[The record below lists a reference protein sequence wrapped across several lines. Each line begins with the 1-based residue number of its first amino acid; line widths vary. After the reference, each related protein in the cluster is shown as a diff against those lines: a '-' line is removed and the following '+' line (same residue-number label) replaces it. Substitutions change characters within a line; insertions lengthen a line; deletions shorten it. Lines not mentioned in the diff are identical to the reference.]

1 MRTQLTHSNHLSLKS
16 LAIAI
21 LALLMAP
28 LNSYAASGDTLLVQ
42 KFDTATAVAYAANT
56 AVALTSS
63 NSNICGT
70 NAYSQFTTITSNAK
84 GSCAIGVNSTTGGNS
99 KSYAGKFGAYY
110 NNTGGYW
117 SICKTSNFATTAP
130 KAIKVEMNALFHHV
144 SSGGNIGVQFAVGSG
159 FSSGLTNSCPAL
171 TACVAGF
178 ALPSNS
184 TLRIAKYAT
193 SNGNTAI
200 NGSSSPLTA
209 GSELKYTWVINNTDE
224 TLTYKGPDNN
234 NTTLAAGCWDLWVGT
249 TRNLAGVTKAT
260 TGMSG
265 TTIQNLYIGSP
276 HGKKHE
282 FILNDI
288 AVIDLTPATCSTSI
302 TPSLSYAP
310 ASILIGESAT
320 PSVNGNPGS
329 GAVSYAITSATPAGC
344 ASINTSTGVVT
355 GVAEGSVTVTATVAE
370 SGDYCSGSTT
380 ATVEITS
387 IPCVAPS
394 SVSISGTQ
402 NYTEGQTISLS
413 ATPTGGT
420 GTPSYQW
427 FKHST
432 DAGDA
437 ISGAISSTYTKASC
451 VPEDAAAYYC
461 RVSTGSGCETF
472 SAPYGVS
479 VAALPTSN
487 PPTITTQ
494 PVSASYEVG
503 ETIIPLEV
511 EATGS
516 GTLTYQWTKD
526 DVNISGA
533 TSSTYTPDASGSYRC
548 IVTNTDPGSKPQ
560 SVMSGAADIAI
571 QSNTYYLQGISGTS
585 GTGTFT
591 GDFFTTAPLTKTV
604 TATYDGVSYTKG
616 VAFGGNVTSWSNG
629 SYSDRLIRYDCKT
642 THTEFKII
650 VYNSNNSAKNVS
662 IGHIIE
668 NEIGSANTVSTLTTD
683 NSAASKTQTV
693 FTYTIDNSAIKP
705 RSLYVGVSSTD
716 VGVVQIIAE
725 ETGTKLITPGSVGY
739 KLNFNLLRP
748 DMRPGVIGWI
758 DDPDYVICSNSNV
771 TAGTDTYFKIQNKGT
786 NYFKFRTDKAATVKI
801 GVNSNSA
808 FFVADNQSGT
818 SNVTAFPKRKNA
830 TDTIYSV
837 VVDAGIH
844 YLVPSGSNVQVR
856 SFEIAPAIRINYNAN
871 GGSGTMKSQVVSPG
885 EVELNYNMFLRPGYS
900 FRGWCE
906 NPDGSGTITR
916 DGGIRTIADSPD
928 ELTLY
933 AIWIEPCSAVPVLK
947 QKTSYITIKDG
958 QYVDMALYDIE
969 CDFDTTGIH
978 YSVQSATPAIPGCTF
993 EYYDDQLHI
1002 WGTPSIGNASL
1013 QTFNVTIVMTN
1024 DCSPATTFSMTQEI
1038 RVNPASRKEKIAFII
1053 DGTENN
1059 NVFPIASSSKG
1070 SALVTYLRQFYDVD
1084 YVNGYATKDEE
1095 AIANFYK
1102 DYDLLIVTDYLE
1114 TPKGYTNA
1122 IGTLIDQK
1130 PILSFEAYV
1139 AGENGSNWHINSTPA
1154 DPSPKTGVMKVLC
1167 SGHAIFKNAEGVTVL
1182 NPDTTINVLASISGK
1197 GLQGFV
1203 INEAPDFAF
1212 IATARDANN
1221 NRDLIVCC
1229 ERQVVF
1235 QARLLMYCIN
1245 FNDMGNLSD
1254 AGRVVMH
1261 QMIDYLLMTDETKVA
1276 DCSLVFDNGAGNI
1289 DYDEAVYHASGGT
1302 GYKGDGLW
1310 STAAN
1315 WKPGYNIVPTPYH
1328 GARIVAECH
1337 VDAPNAHAGGVKI
1350 NYGRDENGQLIHGKL
1365 IIEPTGGLLVAG
1377 MVKAVNDTRYASPL
1391 ITKPEDLI
1399 IQADADHNGA
1409 LVFGEKT
1416 SDVQATV
1423 QYYSRGRDATS
1434 ANPVWQYMGIPLQA
1448 RQTAMS
1454 MFYESWM
1461 CQWTNEADG
1470 SLGGKWKWVDNYDIL
1485 MPFEGYC
1492 ITQESAKTFT
1502 FKGRLNQPISRTL
1515 QLDAVDDD
1523 GFAIVSN
1530 SWTAPIKIQELET
1543 TDFVNAEAAIYIYH
1557 TGTYADWSSAGDPVS
1572 AKTAVATNP
1581 GQYAVIPVHSS
1592 PYLAGADSV
1601 IPAMQGF
1608 GVHTTDDGA
1617 SLTLN
1622 YGKVVY
1628 DAKNFTTSTQPM
1640 RAPSRRNI
1648 TAEQTDKPDVMT
1660 MSLSGTANGDLVYIL
1675 SRADFTDGFEN
1686 GWDGRKIPG
1695 DAAAPMLAVV
1705 KEGGDMAVAAVPTLE
1720 ERYLTFRAGADSVY
1734 TFSFN
1739 YDGEPIYLYDQVTR
1753 QATLIN
1759 SANTYTFTANNKTAA
1774 QRFLITKNPPLMPT
1788 DLEMVETDGLFHFEN
1803 YARQAIEV
1811 RIFDVQ
1817 GRVVYTLNT
1826 NDEIVDIA
1834 PALPVG
1840 VYMARIK
1847 AGDTVKVVKLI
1858 GKEGAL

>member
-28 LNSYAASGDTLLVQ
+28 LNSYAASGDTLFVQ

-249 TRNLAGVTKAT
+249 TRNLAGVTKTT

-288 AVIDLTPATCSTSI
+288 AVIDLTPATCSTPI

-310 ASILIGESAT
+310 ASILIGEIAT

-344 ASINTSTGVVT
+344 ASINPSTGVVT

-437 ISGAISSTYTKASC
+437 ISGATSSTYTKASC

-487 PPTITTQ
+487 PPTITIQ

-516 GTLTYQWTKD
+516 GTLTYQWTKN

-571 QSNTYYLQGISGTS
+571 QRNTYYLQGISGTS

-591 GDFFTTAPLTKTV
+591 GDFFTTAPLNKTV
-604 TATYDGVSYTKG
+604 TASYDDVSYTKG
-616 VAFGGNVTSWSNG
+616 VTFSGNVTSWSNG

-683 NSAASKTQTV
+683 NSAAKNTQTV

-705 RSLYVGVSSTD
+705 RSLYVGVASTD

-748 DMRPGVIGWI
+748 DMRPSVTGWI

-801 GVNSNSA
+801 GVNSKSA

-818 SNVTAFPKRKNA
+818 SNVTAFPKRNTA

-871 GGSGTMKSQVVSPG
+871 GGSGTMKSQMVSPG
-885 EVELNYNMFLRPGYS
+885 EVELSYNMFLRPGYS

-916 DGGIRTIADSPD
+916 DGGIRTIADSPE

-978 YSVQSATPAIPGCTF
+978 YSVQSATPTIPGCTF
-993 EYYDDQLHI
+993 QYYDDQLHI

-1053 DGTENN
+1053 DGSENN
-1059 NVFPIASSSKG
+1059 NIFPIASSTKG

-1139 AGENGSNWHINSTPA
+1139 AGKNGSNWHINSTPA
-1154 DPSPKTGVMKVLC
+1154 DPSPETGVMKVLC
-1167 SGHAIFKNAEGVTVL
+1167 SGHAIFKDAEGVHVL
-1182 NPDTTINVLASISGK
+1182 NPDTTINVLASISEK

-1245 FNDMGNLSD
+1245 FNEMGNLSD

-1640 RAPSRRNI
+1640 RAPSRRN
-1648 TAEQTDKPDVMT
+1648 TVADATDKPDVMT
-1660 MSLSGTANGDLVYIL
+1660 ISLSGTANGDLVYIL

-1720 ERYLTFRAGADSVY
+1720 ERYLNFRAGADSVY

-1788 DLEMVETDGLFHFEN
+1788 DLEMVETDGIFHFEN

-1817 GRVVYTLNT
+1817 GRAVYTLNT